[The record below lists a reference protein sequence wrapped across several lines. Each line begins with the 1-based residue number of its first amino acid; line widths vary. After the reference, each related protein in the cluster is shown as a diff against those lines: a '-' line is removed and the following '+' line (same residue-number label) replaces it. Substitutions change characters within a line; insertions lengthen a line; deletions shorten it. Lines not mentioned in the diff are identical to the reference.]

1 MWLGLKFLY
10 AFVIALLFA
19 HVALCGGGFL
29 LRVLRGIV
37 GLVVYLYVD
46 SADVERRVAYRA
58 ALFVTLFGAIG
69 AFFGDAKFDSGL
81 LGRFVGWFVG
91 FVLGLFG
98 RFGATLRVPIIVAAC
113 REPNWVFQ
121 VNIESGERLDILVA
135 HAAAI
140 IFNFFSTSRHDEVFC
155 VVPPKRQYLN
165 DRFKRGVKC
174 KGGVDRAFTDPSA
187 AYVQHG
193 WASNSG
199 LRGNDDENV
208 EARRL
213 INEGF
218 CNRDGLREKVEKH
231 LQEHIELYEKER
243 KARQPTL
250 GALWLFRW
258 AVKVDS
264 WRERKASWRVV
275 VAELWDELWDG

>member
-1 MWLGLKFLY
+1 MRLGLKFLY

-29 LRVLRGIV
+29 LGHHVLGGV
-37 GLVVYLYVD
+37 VVLVVYLYVD

-91 FVLGLFG
+91 FGLGLFG
-98 RFGATLRVPIIVAAC
+98 RLGATLRVPIIVAAS
-113 REPNWVFQ
+113 RGPDFKFEVK
-121 VNIESGERLDILVA
+121 IDSDDGKDILVA

-140 IFNFFSTSRHDEVFC
+140 IFHFCSTSRDEEVFC
-155 VVPPKRQYLN
+155 VVPPNNEYLN
-165 DRFKRGVKC
+165 GKLMDGFKC
-174 KGGVDRAFTDPSA
+174 KNVVDRAFTDPSA
-187 AYVQHG
+187 DNVQQGWRSGSTLHG
-193 WASNSG
+193 D
-199 LRGNDDENV
+199 DDENV

-218 CNRDGLREKVEKH
+218 CNRDGLRAKVEKH
-231 LQEHIELYEKER
+231 VQEHIELYEKER

-250 GALWLFRW
+250 RALQLLRW
-258 AVKVDS
+258 AYKADYCVGRMQS
-264 WRERKASWRVV
+264 W
-275 VAELWDELWDG
+275 WDG

>member
-1 MWLGLKFLY
+1 MRLGLKFLY
-10 AFVIALLFA
+10 AFVVALLFA

-98 RFGATLRVPIIVAAC
+98 RLGATLRVPIIVAAS
-113 REPNWVFQ
+113 RGPDFKFEVK
-121 VNIESGERLDILVA
+121 IDSDEHKEILVA

-140 IFNFFSTSRHDEVFC
+140 IFHFFSTSRDEEVFC
-155 VVPPKRQYLN
+155 VVPPTDNYLN
-165 DRFKRGVKC
+165 NRLNTGFKC
-174 KGGVDRAFTDPSA
+174 KNVVDRAFTDPSA
-187 AYVQHG
+187 DNVQHG
-193 WASNSG
+193 WYHNSA
-199 LRGNDDENV
+199 LRGDDDENTK
-208 EARRL
+208 ARSI

-218 CNRDGLREKVEKH
+218 CNRDGLRAKVEKH
-231 LQEHIELYEKER
+231 VQEHIELYEKER

-250 GALWLFRW
+250 RALQLLRW
-258 AVKVDS
+258 AYKADYWVGRMQS
-264 WRERKASWRVV
+264 W
-275 VAELWDELWDG
+275 WDG

>member
-1 MWLGLKFLY
+1 MRLGLKFLY
-10 AFVIALLFA
+10 AFVVALLFA

-29 LRVLRGIV
+29 LGHHVLGGV
-37 GLVVYLYVD
+37 VALVVYLYVD

-98 RFGATLRVPIIVAAC
+98 RLGATLRVPIIVAAS
-113 REPNWVFQ
+113 RGPDFKFEVK
-121 VNIESGERLDILVA
+121 IDSDEHKEILVA

-140 IFNFFSTSRHDEVFC
+140 IFHFFSTSRDEEVFC
-155 VVPPKRQYLN
+155 VVPPTDNYLN
-165 DRFKRGVKC
+165 NRLNTGFKC
-174 KGGVDRAFTDPSA
+174 KNVVDRAFTDPSA
-187 AYVQHG
+187 DNVQHG
-193 WASNSG
+193 WYHNSA
-199 LRGNDDENV
+199 LRGDDDENTK
-208 EARRL
+208 ARSI

-218 CNRDGLREKVEKH
+218 CNRDGLRAKVEKH
-231 LQEHIELYEKER
+231 VQEHIELYEKER

-250 GALWLFRW
+250 RALQLLRW
-258 AVKVDS
+258 AYKADYWVGRMQS
-264 WRERKASWRVV
+264 W
-275 VAELWDELWDG
+275 WDG

>member
-1 MWLGLKFLY
+1 MRLGLKFLY

-29 LRVLRGIV
+29 LGHHVLGGV
-37 GLVVYLYVD
+37 VALVVYLYVD

-91 FVLGLFG
+91 FGLGLFG
-98 RFGATLRVPIIVAAC
+98 RLGATLRVPIIVAAS
-113 REPNWVFQ
+113 RGPDFKFEVK
-121 VNIESGERLDILVA
+121 IDSDDGKDILVA

-140 IFNFFSTSRHDEVFC
+140 IFHFCSTSRDEEVFC
-155 VVPPKRQYLN
+155 VVPPNNEYLN
-165 DRFKRGVKC
+165 GKLMDGFKC
-174 KGGVDRAFTDPSA
+174 KNVVDRAFTDPSA
-187 AYVQHG
+187 DNVQQGWRSGSTLHG
-193 WASNSG
+193 D
-199 LRGNDDENV
+199 DDENV

-218 CNRDGLREKVEKH
+218 CNRDGLRAKVEKH
-231 LQEHIELYEKER
+231 VQEHIELYENER

-250 GALWLFRW
+250 RTLQLLRW
-258 AVKVDS
+258 AYKADYWVGRMQS
-264 WRERKASWRVV
+264 WWN
-275 VAELWDELWDG
+275 G